1 MPKSRLLRILVLSVC
16 LQLLTYA
23 LIHVL
28 PIEMAWPVDAVLSGA
43 LSLWAAPRILSGPPE

>member
-1 MPKSRLLRILVLSVC
+1 MPKSRLLRILALSVC